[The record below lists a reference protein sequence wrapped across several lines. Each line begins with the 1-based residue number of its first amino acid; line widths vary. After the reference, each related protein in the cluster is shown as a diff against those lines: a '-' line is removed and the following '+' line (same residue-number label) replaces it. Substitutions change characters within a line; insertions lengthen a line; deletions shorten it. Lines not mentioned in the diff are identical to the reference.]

1 MQENSAEEG
10 CLPLVGA
17 VQSVSVKGVADMAK
31 VYSDLVGSARGD
43 GAFKESKAGPPPQH
57 PVFRKG

>member
-1 MQENSAEEG
+1 MSAPYS
-10 CLPLVGA
+10 PL
-17 VQSVSVKGVADMAK
+17 VKGVADMAK